1 MRILGIIVV
10 IGALAA
16 AIIGPQ
22 VLFAVDETQMAIVT
36 RFGEIKQQIKTPGL
50 KVKTPFIDSVTYF
63 DKRLLIFDA
72 PADSLLTKDKKRLI
86 IDVYARGRI
95 TDPGTFFRTVRTED
109 RAAARAIDI
118 ISSELRREIALED
131 QLDVIKETRE
141 QIMNSVRE
149 EVIPAL
155 QEFGIEIVDVRIKR
169 ADFPDEIATSVY
181 ERMKAERKR
190 IADRERA
197 EGAEFDL
204 EKRATV
210 DRSAVEIRSEA
221 QKEAQIVRGEAE
233 ATAISIFAAA
243 LEQDPE
249 FYEFQRALEAYK
261 EILSSDTTIILD
273 PNSELLKFLESPTL
287 TAP

>member
-10 IGALAA
+10 IVVLGG

-22 VLFAVDETQMAIVT
+22 VLFAIDETQLAIVT
-36 RFGEIKQQIKTPGL
+36 RFGDIKQQIRSPGL
-50 KVKTPFIDSVTYF
+50 KIKTPFIDNVIYF

-72 PADSLLTKDKKRLI
+72 PSDSLLTQDKKRLI
-86 IDVYARGRI
+86 IDVYARARI
-95 TDPGTFFRTVRTED
+95 IDPGTFFRTVRTED

-118 ISSELRREIALED
+118 ISSELRREIALDD

-141 QIMNSVRE
+141 AIMNRVRE
-149 EVIPAL
+149 GVRPAL

-169 ADFPDEIATSVY
+169 ADFPDQIATSVY
-181 ERMKAERKR
+181 ERMKAERKQ

-210 DRSAVEIRSEA
+210 DKEAVVIRSEA
-221 QKEAQIVRGEAE
+221 QKEAQIIRGEAE
-233 ATAISIFAAA
+233 AEAITIFAEA
-243 LEQDPE
+243 LQQDPE

-273 PNSELLKFLESPTL
+273 PNSELLKFLQSPGST
-287 TAP
+287 P

>member
-10 IGALAA
+10 IVVLGG

-22 VLFAVDETQMAIVT
+22 VLFAVDETQLAIVT
-36 RFGEIKQQIKTPGL
+36 RFGEIKQQIRSPGL
-50 KVKTPFIDSVTYF
+50 KIKTPFIDNVIYF
-63 DKRLLIFDA
+63 DRRLLIFDA
-72 PADSLLTKDKKRLI
+72 PADSLLTQDKKRLI
-86 IDVYARGRI
+86 IDVYARARI
-95 TDPGTFFRTVRTED
+95 IDPGTFFRTVRTED

-118 ISSELRREIALED
+118 ISSELRREIALDD

-141 QIMNSVRE
+141 AIMNRVRE
-149 EVIPAL
+149 GVRPAL

-169 ADFPDEIATSVY
+169 ADFPDQIATSVY
-181 ERMKAERKR
+181 ERMKAERKQ

-210 DRSAVEIRSEA
+210 DKEAVVIRSEA
-221 QKEAQIVRGEAE
+221 QKEAQIIRGEAE
-233 ATAISIFAAA
+233 AEAITIFAEA
-243 LEQDPE
+243 LQQDPE

-273 PNSELLKFLESPTL
+273 PNSELLKFLQSPGST
-287 TAP
+287 P

>member
-10 IGALAA
+10 IVVLGG

-22 VLFAVDETQMAIVT
+22 VLFAIDETQLAIVT
-36 RFGEIKQQIKTPGL
+36 RFGEIKQQIRSPGL
-50 KVKTPFIDSVTYF
+50 KIKTPFIDNVIYF

-72 PADSLLTKDKKRLI
+72 PSDSLLTQDKKRLI
-86 IDVYARGRI
+86 IDVYARARI
-95 TDPGTFFRTVRTED
+95 IDPGTFFRTVRTED

-118 ISSELRREIALED
+118 ISSELRREIALDD

-141 QIMNSVRE
+141 AIMNRVRE
-149 EVIPAL
+149 GVRPAL

-169 ADFPDEIATSVY
+169 ADFPDQIATSVY
-181 ERMKAERKR
+181 ERMKAERKQ

-210 DRSAVEIRSEA
+210 DKEAVVIRSEA
-221 QKEAQIVRGEAE
+221 QKEAQIIRGEAE
-233 ATAISIFAAA
+233 AEAITIFAEA
-243 LEQDPE
+243 LQQDPE

-273 PNSELLKFLESPTL
+273 PNSELLKFLQSPGST
-287 TAP
+287 P

>member
-10 IGALAA
+10 IVVLGG

-22 VLFAVDETQMAIVT
+22 VLFAIDETQLAIVT
-36 RFGEIKQQIKTPGL
+36 RFGEIKQQIRSPGL
-50 KVKTPFIDSVTYF
+50 KIKTPFIDNVIYF

-72 PADSLLTKDKKRLI
+72 PSDSLLTQDKKRLI
-86 IDVYARGRI
+86 IDVYARARI
-95 TDPGTFFRTVRTED
+95 IDPGTFFRTVRTED

-118 ISSELRREIALED
+118 ISSELRREIALDD
-131 QLDVIKETRE
+131 QLDVIKKTRE
-141 QIMNSVRE
+141 AIMNRVRE
-149 EVIPAL
+149 GVRPAL

-169 ADFPDEIATSVY
+169 ADFPDQIATSVY
-181 ERMKAERKR
+181 ERMKAERKQ

-210 DRSAVEIRSEA
+210 DKEAVVIRSEA
-221 QKEAQIVRGEAE
+221 QKEAQIIRGEAE
-233 ATAISIFAAA
+233 AEAITIFAEA
-243 LEQDPE
+243 LQQDPE

-273 PNSELLKFLESPTL
+273 PNSELLKFLQSPGIT
-287 TAP
+287 P

>member
-10 IGALAA
+10 IVVLGG

-22 VLFAVDETQMAIVT
+22 VLFAVDETQLAIVT
-36 RFGEIKQQIKTPGL
+36 RFGEIKQQIRSPGL
-50 KVKTPFIDSVTYF
+50 KIKTPFIDNVIYF

-72 PADSLLTKDKKRLI
+72 PSDSLLTQDKKRLI
-86 IDVYARGRI
+86 IDVYARARI
-95 TDPGTFFRTVRTED
+95 IDPGTFFRTVRTED

-118 ISSELRREIALED
+118 ISSELRREIALDD

-141 QIMNSVRE
+141 AIMNRVRE
-149 EVIPAL
+149 GVRPAL

-169 ADFPDEIATSVY
+169 ADFPDQIATSVY
-181 ERMKAERKR
+181 ERMKAERKQ

-210 DRSAVEIRSEA
+210 DKEAVVIRSEA
-221 QKEAQIVRGEAE
+221 QKEAQIIRGEAE
-233 ATAISIFAAA
+233 AEAITIFAEA
-243 LEQDPE
+243 LQQDPE

-273 PNSELLKFLESPTL
+273 PNSELLKFLQSPGST
-287 TAP
+287 P

>member
-10 IGALAA
+10 IVVLGG

-22 VLFAVDETQMAIVT
+22 VLFAIDETQLAIVT
-36 RFGEIKQQIKTPGL
+36 RFGEIKQQIRSPGL
-50 KVKTPFIDSVTYF
+50 KIKTPFIDNVIYF

-72 PADSLLTKDKKRLI
+72 PSDSLLTQDKKRLI
-86 IDVYARGRI
+86 IDVYARARI
-95 TDPGTFFRTVRTED
+95 IDPGTFFRTVRTED

-118 ISSELRREIALED
+118 ISSELRREIALDD

-141 QIMNSVRE
+141 AIMNRVRE
-149 EVIPAL
+149 GVRPAL

-169 ADFPDEIATSVY
+169 ADFPDQIATSVY
-181 ERMKAERKR
+181 ERMKAERKQ

-210 DRSAVEIRSEA
+210 DKEAVVIRSEA
-221 QKEAQIVRGEAE
+221 QKEAQIIRGEAE
-233 ATAISIFAAA
+233 AEAITIFAEA
-243 LEQDPE
+243 LQQDPE

-273 PNSELLKFLESPTL
+273 PNSELLKFLQSPGIT
-287 TAP
+287 P